1 MSTSASLLCTLLAIV
16 GYANGIYPVIMSK
29 WLICIIC
36 QQCPKKD
43 FIVTS
48 VQYLVPGD
56 GGSRI
61 EARLNK
67 TWVPHY
73 FCYKKADWFELWLN
87 VHYLAPEAIDCWADN
102 MRLRLVLSNMNRC
115 SNLLFL

>member
-1 MSTSASLLCTLLAIV
+1 MIRSNTSFLP
-16 GYANGIYPVIMSK
+16 N
-29 WLICIIC
+29 
-36 QQCPKKD
+36 
-43 FIVTS
+43 
-48 VQYLVPGD
+48 LVPGD

-73 FCYKKADWFELWLN
+73 FCYKKSDWFELWLN

-102 MRLRLVLSNMNRC
+102 MRLRLAQGT
-115 SNLLFL
+115 

>member
-1 MSTSASLLCTLLAIV
+1 MLILFTLLTL
-16 GYANGIYPVIMSK
+16 K
-29 WLICIIC
+29 FCIIY
-36 QQCPKKD
+36 
-43 FIVTS
+43 V
-48 VQYLVPGD
+48 VPGD

-73 FCYKKADWFELWLN
+73 FCYKKSDWFELWLN

-102 MRLRLVLSNMNRC
+102 MRLRSAISRSFLQFYLTNLVGGQREQS
-115 SNLLFL
+115 

>member
-1 MSTSASLLCTLLAIV
+1 MIRSNTSFLP
-16 GYANGIYPVIMSK
+16 N
-29 WLICIIC
+29 
-36 QQCPKKD
+36 
-43 FIVTS
+43 
-48 VQYLVPGD
+48 LVPGD

-73 FCYKKADWFELWLN
+73 FCYKKSDWFELWLN

-102 MRLRLVLSNMNRC
+102 MRLRLAQARLGCVL
-115 SNLLFL
+115 